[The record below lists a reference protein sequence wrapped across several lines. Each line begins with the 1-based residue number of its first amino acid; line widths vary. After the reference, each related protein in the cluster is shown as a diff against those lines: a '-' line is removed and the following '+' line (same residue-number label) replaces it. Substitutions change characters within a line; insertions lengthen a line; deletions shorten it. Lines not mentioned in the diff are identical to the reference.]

1 MAQVQS
7 TAAAPGTAQAPLQAM
22 LAGTSVLTLD
32 GELPVEFLQ
41 PGDRVLTR
49 AGMRRLKQVEVSV
62 VQNAR
67 VVCIA
72 HGTLGVDRPAED
84 VMVSAAQQ
92 ILVRDWRAKAMF
104 GTNSAMIPAAKL
116 ADGEYIRGLT
126 VAEARFFTLSF
137 DEDAV
142 IYASGLE
149 LSCPALVTA

>member
-22 LAGTSVLTLD
+22 LAGTSVLTLE

-142 IYASGLE
+142 IYTSGLE